1 MSNVPLR
8 FAIVGCGRMGRHHS
22 ERLIED
28 GRGQVVAVMD
38 PNRRNAESLRDS
50 LWPNAAIFDEFESL
64 LSSDHIDAAIL
75 CTPTVDHYPQC
86 LRCLDRGWH
95 VLCEKPL
102 ASSGSQ
108 IRELVDRGERAASV
122 GQQFS
127 LGYQRR
133 HAALYMVMRAEV
145 QSGRWGQVR
154 SVVSHNVEAWQQT
167 ISGTWRDDPAQNRG
181 GFITDAG
188 SHKLDSIFYV
198 TGLKPASVFA
208 CTQKQGSH
216 VEIVAS
222 VCASLQYP
230 ASDRSTFSPQVSE
243 ISPANLPAL
252 DQSVL
257 ASISFLGNT
266 HHFGEMLHI
275 QCSEADLMMLHG
287 ELWLGRNN
295 QRERFPVPEAD
306 GNPVRSFLDAILDGI
321 PDPSPPAA
329 AVAVYQMTE
338 AILRSAEKGVTV
350 SVEDI

>member
-8 FAIVGCGRMGRHHS
+8 FAILGCGRMGRHHS

-38 PNRRNAESLRDS
+38 PNRRNAEELRDS
-50 LWPNAAIFDEFESL
+50 LWPNAAIFDDLETLTAF
-64 LSSDHIDAAIL
+64 DHIDAAIL
-75 CTPTVDHYPQC
+75 CTPTVDHYPQS
-86 LRCLDRGWH
+86 LQCLDRGWH

-133 HAALYMVMRAEV
+133 HAALYKVMRAEV

-208 CTQKQGSH
+208 CTQKRGSH

-222 VCASLQYP
+222 VCATLQQTTPHSVFHSTQKP
-230 ASDRSTFSPQVSE
+230 ASSPIGPSTFDE
-243 ISPANLPAL
+243 
-252 DQSVL
+252 SVL

-295 QRERFPVPEAD
+295 QRERFPVTAVE
-306 GNPVRSFLDAILDGI
+306 GNPVRSFLDAILEGI

-338 AILRSAEKGVTV
+338 AVLRSAEKGVTV
-350 SVEDI
+350 PVETL